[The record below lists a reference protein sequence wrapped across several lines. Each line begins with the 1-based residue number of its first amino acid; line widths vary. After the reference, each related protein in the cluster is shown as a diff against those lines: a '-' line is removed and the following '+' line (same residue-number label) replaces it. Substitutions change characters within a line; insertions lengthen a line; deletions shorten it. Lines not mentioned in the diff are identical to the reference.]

1 MGIILVSVKCPN
13 CGASLDID
21 SSREQAFCSYCGTK
35 ILLHNENEYVYR
47 HIDDA
52 GIKQAETDQ
61 IVQLKKMEI
70 AEKKR
75 VANEKK
81 FKIKIIISLASAAI
95 GILMMVV
102 GWMAGSAS
110 GDPNSGFYM
119 LSLVGMFPLLGAA
132 YIWLHSKKDEEDDDY
147 GEKVKVPS
155 GIMDYE
161 KKSYHAIEAVFKS
174 AGFTNVQ
181 CVPLNDLSVG
191 LLKRP
196 EMVES
201 ITIHGEKVTSGGD
214 KYMPNASVVISYHS
228 YPGRK

>member
-1 MGIILVSVKCPN
+1 M
-13 CGASLDID
+13 
-21 SSREQAFCSYCGTK
+21 SYAKVINFQK
-35 ILLHNENEYVYR
+35 ILYPEEYKSDYVFMYMTLN
-47 HIDDA
+47 D
-52 GIKQAETDQ
+52 E
-61 IVQLKKMEI
+61 LKDLIGKSGY
-70 AEKKR
+70 
-75 VANEKK
+75 EKK

-102 GWMAGSAS
+102 GSMAGSAS